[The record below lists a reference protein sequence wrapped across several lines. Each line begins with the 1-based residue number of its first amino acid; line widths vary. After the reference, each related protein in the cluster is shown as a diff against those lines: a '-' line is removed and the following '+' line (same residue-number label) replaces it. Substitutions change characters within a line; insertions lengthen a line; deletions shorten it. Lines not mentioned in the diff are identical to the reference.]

1 MIILDTNM
9 ILRYLL
15 NDNKEMAD
23 EAEKIIKQGN
33 AKVTIEIIAEVVYVL
48 KGVYSIERDLIKIS
62 LLNFLSEIQ
71 ADEKDILKAGL
82 EIYGKQNLDFVDC
95 ILYAYS
101 KVKGYEIKTFDKKL
115 KKLLKCEG

>member
-23 EAEKIIKQGN
+23 EAEKVIKQGN
-33 AKVTIEIIAEVVYVL
+33 AGVTIEIIAEVVYVL
-48 KGVYSIERDLIKIS
+48 KGVYSIERDLIKTS

-71 ADEKDILKAGL
+71 ADEKEVLKVGL

-95 ILYAYS
+95 ILYAYN

-115 KKLLKCEG
+115 KKWLKYEG